1 MRKSIETKDIN
12 PPAFKDWLKKKI
24 KSNHILFPIARCF
37 YAFPHLNVSA
47 RKNFKRL
54 NAILHQ
60 EESYGRLL
68 LIGGGTDSHGA
79 DIKVLDLSFRNK
91 IINLEIEPGPLVTVV
106 GDGHY
111 LSFRDGAFD
120 AVISQAVLEHVK
132 KPEKMIR
139 EMERVLRPG
148 GYIYVEVP
156 FLQPFH
162 AYPDDYQR
170 YTMQGLIKLCSPF
183 DKKDGGI
190 TCGPC
195 STLAWIMAEFFSII
209 FSFNSEILYTIW
221 NILFRFIFSPFKYL
235 DLLVNK
241 YDAAINIAS
250 GVYFLG
256 KKTS

>member
-1 MRKSIETKDIN
+1 M
-12 PPAFKDWLKKKI
+12 
-24 KSNHILFPIARCF
+24 
-37 YAFPHLNVSA
+37 
-47 RKNFKRL
+47 
-54 NAILHQ
+54 
-60 EESYGRLL
+60 
-68 LIGGGTDSHGA
+68 IGGGVNRYGS
-79 DIKVLDLSFRNK
+79 DINCLDQSLRNN
-91 IINLEIEPGPLVTVV
+91 IVNLEIEPGKLVTVV
-106 GDGHY
+106 GDGHD
-111 LSFRDGAFD
+111 LPFGAEAFD

-170 YTMQGLIKLCSPF
+170 YTMQGLIKLCLPF
-183 DKKDGGI
+183 EKKDGGI

-195 STLAWIMAEFFSII
+195 STIAWIMAEFFSII

-221 NILFRFIFSPFKYL
+221 NVFFRFIFSPFKYL

-241 YDAAINIAS
+241 YDKAINIAS

-256 KKTS
+256 RKTS